1 MFIED
6 MHSRSGGGGGG
17 NEGGSGG
24 SSSSVPKVKAR
35 PTSALVGHA
44 LLRPKIKAR
53 PGFLKTKQ

>member
-6 MHSRSGGGGGG
+6 MHSRSGGGGG

-24 SSSSVPKVKAR
+24 SSSSVPKFKAR
-35 PTSALVGHA
+35 RTSALVGHA